1 MMLLQGETLVALHM
15 VLRPNK
21 ANMEKTPKF
30 RGGFGAMNA
39 QLRPTVAEA
48 VLVLYNR

>member
-1 MMLLQGETLVALHM
+1 
-15 VLRPNK
+15 
-21 ANMEKTPKF
+21 MEKTPKF

-48 VLVLYNR
+48 ALVLYNR